1 MKRTTLIQLITLII
15 LTFTAFSAFGQVSGY
30 SQALY
35 SAAAHSGGTLHGLQD
50 DFRRVA
56 QAALPVVVSLDVVD
70 VVEQQVP
77 NRQSPFDFFFG
88 RPAPQNNDDQE
99 PQTREFRQEGLGSGV
114 IVQKTGRTV
123 YVLTN
128 HHVAGSAD
136 EITVNLYDGRT
147 FSAELVGSD
156 ARKDLALVKFETAEN
171 IPVAQLGDSDATQVG
186 DIVFA
191 VGNPL
196 GFESTF
202 TSGIVSA
209 VGRSGGPELEGN
221 LTDYIQTDAAI
232 NRGNSG
238 GALVNIDGEVIGI
251 NAWIASQSGGSIG
264 LGFSIPVNNAKKTI
278 QDLIRSGKVEYGWLG
293 ISMGDPSENIS
304 RDMGLEGK
312 TGSFVFNVY
321 QNSPAMDGG
330 IRPGDLVTSIDN
342 RTVNSS
348 DKLLQEVAALEPGK
362 TYRFGLIRDG
372 REMTTRVRIAT
383 RDAEDAIRSNVA
395 KLWPGMTV
403 VRITDEIR
411 GRLDL
416 PRNNGEIMIG
426 TVEQGSPAYSAGF
439 RSGDI
444 VKEVN
449 RKKIESTRDFYRVFN
464 TEDEDELIFKI
475 NRQDNDIILGLV
487 R

>member
-1 MKRTTLIQLITLII
+1 MKRKTLLQLASVSLLI
-15 LTFTAFSAFGQVSGY
+15 LMAVSAFGQVSGY

-35 SAAAHSGGTLHGLQD
+35 TASSRSGGGLKALQD

-56 QAALPVVVSLDVVD
+56 NTALPVVVSLDVVD
-70 VVEQQVP
+70 VVEQTVSS
-77 NRQSPFDFFFG
+77 RQSPFEFFFG
-88 RPAPQNNDDQE
+88 RPDPRNNNEEE
-99 PQTREFRQEGLGSGV
+99 PQTREYRQEGLGSGV

-136 EITVNLYDGRT
+136 EITVNLYDGRS

-171 IPVAQLGDSDATQVG
+171 IPVAELGDSDATQVG

-209 VGRSGGPELEGN
+209 VGRDGGPDLN
-221 LTDYIQTDAAI
+221 SSLTDYIQTDAAI

-238 GALVNIDGEVIGI
+238 GALVNIDGQVIGI
-251 NAWIASQSGGSIG
+251 NTWIASQSGGSIG
-264 LGFSIPVNNAKKTI
+264 LGFAIPINNAKKTI

-293 ISMGDPSENIS
+293 ISMGDPSDNIVE
-304 RDMGLEGK
+304 DMDLEGK
-312 TGSFVFNVY
+312 KGSFVFNVY
-321 QNSPAMDGG
+321 KDSPAMNGG
-330 IRPGDLVTSIDN
+330 IRPGDLITSIDSRN
-342 RTVNSS
+342 VDSS
-348 DKLLQEVAALEPGK
+348 DKLLQEVAALEPGR

-383 RDAEDAIRSNVA
+383 REAEDAIRSNVA

-403 VRITDEIR
+403 VKITDEIR
-411 GRLDL
+411 TRLDL
-416 PRNNGEIMIG
+416 PRSNGEIMVG
-426 TVEQGSPAYSAGF
+426 AVEEDSPAYSAGF

-444 VKEVN
+444 IKEVN
-449 RKKIESTRDFYRVFN
+449 RQKVGSTRDFYRVFN
-464 TEDEDELIFKI
+464 SEDDDELIFKI
-475 NRQDNDIILGLV
+475 NRQGNDIILGLV